1 MIQILAVLFPVAAK
15 TTLHGGVRD
24 AIIDKVKDGG
34 DGGGGEASSLPTL
47 TDGDQ
52 G

>member
-34 DGGGGEASSLPTL
+34 DGGDGGGVRPLPSRR
-47 TDGDQ
+47 
-52 G
+52 